1 MDEPGFTGSER
12 TESELRLAN
21 DAHLPTFFID
31 LIWELSL
38 PIGADRDHEYCNPMA
53 EGESSL
59 SWDKIRS
66 LGWRVM
72 VVGCDEDPMIV
83 RQMALVE
90 WLKKLGVEVV
100 GHCDAGGHHTVKL
113 TDPNRAKE
121 YYVILKKF
129 VKSCTMK
136 L

>member
-21 DAHLPTFFID
+21 DAHLPTIVID

-38 PIGADRDHEYCNPMA
+38 PKGADRDHEYCNPTA
-53 EGESSL
+53 EGESSP

-66 LGWRVM
+66 LGCRVM
-72 VVGCDEDPMIV
+72 LVGCDGDPMIV
-83 RQMALVE
+83 RHVALVE
-90 WLKKLGVEVV
+90 WLKKMGVEVV
-100 GHCDAGGHHTVKL
+100 AHFDAGGHHALKL
-113 TDPNRAKE
+113 IDPNRAKE

-129 VKSCTMK
+129 VESCTIK